1 MLDAH
6 IRHKLL
12 EMSIKRRFVYI
23 YKIQGVCVMSAV
35 SEGPQAAITIH
46 PSLFRSLSP
55 VVTQPCAV
63 ISQSCDPFLKQS
75 HASAAEAIIIKWSQR
90 ATLLR
95 PIWRRTSEIWTQ

>member
-46 PSLFRSLSP
+46 PSLFRSLSGGH
-55 VVTQPCAV
+55 
-63 ISQSCDPFLKQS
+63 S
-75 HASAAEAIIIKWSQR
+75 
-90 ATLLR
+90 TLCRHFTELR
-95 PIWRRTSEIWTQ
+95 PFFKTKPR